1 MEKTATPTRDAQEKI
16 IFETQPMLVPTIL
29 NLENLVII
37 GFVALAAI
45 AAFVFRFGLWEII
58 IVAALFLLLAV
69 PSFKNIFETGSTH
82 YVLTNRR
89 LVIFKVGLGPREIA
103 IPLEQ
108 IQDVR
113 CKSSG
118 LQGLYRAGSVFIK
131 QKGLRSTLRLNGL
144 MDCGKR
150 AEQIRAAMKKLAS

>member
-1 MEKTATPTRDAQEKI
+1 MQKTPSPTRDAQEKI
-16 IFETQPMLVPTIL
+16 LFEVQPMLVATIL
-29 NLENLVII
+29 NMENLVII

-58 IVAALFLLLAV
+58 IVAAVFLLLAV

-82 YVLTNRR
+82 YVLTTRR
-89 LVIFKVGLGPREIA
+89 LVIFKVGLGPREKE

-108 IQDVR
+108 IADVR

-118 LQGLYRAGSVFIK
+118 LQGLYRAGSVIIK
-131 QKGLRSTLRLNGL
+131 QKGLRSPIRLNGL
-144 MDCGKR
+144 AECGKR
-150 AEQIRAAMKKLAS
+150 AEQIRVAAKKAAG